1 MEIELGK
8 TYIARNGLIVRVIY
22 IDGKFKNGASVVGL
36 VMFDNNAESIALY
49 YSGGRYLENTTSG
62 YDLIEEYSFWNDVEI
77 DTKIFVRDDEN
88 DNWQYAY
95 FAGYKEDKV
104 CVFTHGSTSWSN
116 KGIRYWKYAKLAEKD
131 KK

>member
-1 MEIELGK
+1 MKIKLGK
-8 TYIARNGLIVRVIY
+8 TYITRDNRKKVRIICIDRKSKGGLSVI
-22 IDGKFKNGASVVGL
+22 GL
-36 VMFDNNAESIALY
+36 VTDDSY
-49 YSGGRYLENTTSG
+49 
-62 YDLIEEYSFWNDVEI
+62 EEYTLSYYPDGNYLSSKVNDKDLVKEYSPWDNIEI

-104 CVFTHGSTSWSN
+104 CAFTHGSTSWSN

-131 KK
+131 